1 MVKHNNSTLVGE
13 TSNIVTRDE
22 ALRLPVVVGDPLAG
36 NNHSLMEDVGVLVA
50 AVAIYFKVALVWLLL
65 ANTSSLVLKYHG
77 LSRRVFSCFV
87 LDLWLTMAY

>member
-36 NNHSLMEDVGVLVA
+36 NNHSLMMRTLL
-50 AVAIYFKVALVWLLL
+50 FWLLL
-65 ANTSSLVLKYHG
+65 LQSISKLH
-77 LSRRVFSCFV
+77 LSGFF
-87 LDLWLTMAY
+87 